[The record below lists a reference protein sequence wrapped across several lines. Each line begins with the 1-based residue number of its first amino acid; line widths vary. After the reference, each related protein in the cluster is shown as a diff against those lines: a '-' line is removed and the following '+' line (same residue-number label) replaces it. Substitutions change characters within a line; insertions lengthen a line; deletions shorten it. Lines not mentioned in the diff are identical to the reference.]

1 MNEKL
6 KKLAKKME
14 GLLSEVTSPQE
25 TLDKLIPII
34 FQQKEYF
41 NHFSASDKIKLIFY
55 IFSLKD
61 TGSFELADKI
71 LDNLIFVHMLT
82 SEGNYYVETCDSC
95 GGNGA
100 VHCVECNGS
109 GEVACGECRGSG
121 NEPCTYCHGDGLI
134 DGENCDNCGGTG
146 DITCSNCGGG
156 EVDSCEY
163 CGGDGEAYCSECEGN
178 GENITDE
185 LEYLIYYICTWN
197 KQIKDICELTENT
210 SDPAMSEFD
219 FDRLRNEYVILSIE
233 DGHAIFD
240 SIFEENKMYCIGY
253 SDDPQLY
260 EINNMYITD
269 KLYYRNRI
277 PEILLR

>member
-269 KLYYRNRI
+269 KSYHRNRI